1 MNTKKCMDK
10 NVKYLRK
17 TDYVSLWHS
26 GREVAKILGVWI
38 WSDDMLCETSKQIC
52 HNWNVA
58 LLQKFSSKKKYP
70 SALNPPFYSD
80 INIFA

>member
-1 MNTKKCMDK
+1 MLPCGIVEGKLPKFFP
-10 NVKYLRK
+10 NV
-17 TDYVSLWHS
+17 
-26 GREVAKILGVWI
+26 LGVLI

-70 SALNPPFYSD
+70 SSLHPPFYSG

>member
-1 MNTKKCMDK
+1 MSSISEKRTMFPCGIVEGKLP
-10 NVKYLRK
+10 KYFPN
-17 TDYVSLWHS
+17 
-26 GREVAKILGVWI
+26 ILGVWI
-38 WSDDMLCETSKQIC
+38 WSDDMLCETSKRIC